1 MKIDLVDLK
10 VQYASIKSEID
21 SAIQSVIENSAFTL
35 GQNVEE
41 FERNFAQY
49 CKVKYCVGVNSG
61 TDALQFALFASGV
74 KHGDEVILPV
84 NTFIATAEAISHCG
98 AIPVFVDMD
107 EKTYN
112 IDVLKIE
119 EKITPKTKAIMPV
132 HLYGQPANMDA
143 VLIIARKYGLKVIED
158 ACQAHGAEIL
168 MGNGK
173 WERAGEIGDVGCFS
187 FYPGKNLGAYGD
199 GGAMVTNNQ
208 QVYQTVK
215 LMRSHGENSKYT
227 HSIIGYCS
235 RLHGIQAAILNVKLK
250 RLDEWNQKRIEHALL
265 YSELLCDLD
274 VILPYAVDSVKHVY
288 HLYIIRVNDRDN
300 LMKFLTSH
308 GIYTGIHY
316 PIPIHLQS
324 AYKELGYKEG
334 DFPVAEK
341 VSREIVS
348 LPMYPELTREQ
359 IEYVAD
365 SIKNYYKRG

>member
-187 FYPGKNLGAYGD
+187 FYPGKNLG
-199 GGAMVTNNQ
+199 
-208 QVYQTVK
+208 
-215 LMRSHGENSKYT
+215 E
-227 HSIIGYCS
+227 
-235 RLHGIQAAILNVKLK
+235 
-250 RLDEWNQKRIEHALL
+250 
-265 YSELLCDLD
+265 
-274 VILPYAVDSVKHVY
+274 
-288 HLYIIRVNDRDN
+288 
-300 LMKFLTSH
+300 
-308 GIYTGIHY
+308 
-316 PIPIHLQS
+316 
-324 AYKELGYKEG
+324 
-334 DFPVAEK
+334 
-341 VSREIVS
+341 
-348 LPMYPELTREQ
+348 
-359 IEYVAD
+359 
-365 SIKNYYKRG
+365 